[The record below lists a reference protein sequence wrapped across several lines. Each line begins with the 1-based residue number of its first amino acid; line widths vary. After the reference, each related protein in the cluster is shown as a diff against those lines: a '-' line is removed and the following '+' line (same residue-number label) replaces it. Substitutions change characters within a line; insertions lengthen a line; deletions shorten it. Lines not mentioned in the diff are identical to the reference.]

1 MTNWFAL
8 LEQQPGLFIT
18 ISLSAAGLLLL
29 LVLVLWIN
37 LLSFKKKFKQ
47 LMKGATGENLEELLK
62 QHVVL
67 VQAHQ
72 ELAEENRVT
81 MKMIEEN
88 QRKSVQYVGVKRF
101 NAFEDVGS
109 RLSYSIAL
117 LDDHL
122 NGVVLTGLHGRYES
136 TTYAKA
142 IDHGHSEQHLSVEEM
157 DALQMAREQQLKRN
171 KG

>member
-1 MTNWFAL
+1 MSNWFTL
-8 LEQQPGLFIT
+8 MEQQPGLFIT

-29 LVLVLWIN
+29 LVIVLWIN

-62 QHVVL
+62 QHVIL
-67 VQAHQ
+67 VQQHR
-72 ELAEENRVT
+72 ELAEDNRVT
-81 MKMIEEN
+81 MKVIEEN

-109 RLSYSIAL
+109 RLSYSVAL

-142 IDHGHSEQHLSVEEM
+142 IEHGHSEQHLSVEEM
-157 DALQMAREQQLKRN
+157 DALQMAREQQKR
-171 KG
+171 KQG

>member
-1 MTNWFAL
+1 MSNWFTL
-8 LEQQPGLFIT
+8 MEQQPALFIT

-29 LVLVLWIN
+29 LVIVLWIN

-62 QHVVL
+62 QHVIL
-67 VQAHQ
+67 VQQHR
-72 ELAEENRVT
+72 ELAEDNRVT
-81 MKMIEEN
+81 MKVIEEN

-109 RLSYSIAL
+109 RLSYSVAL

-142 IDHGHSEQHLSVEEM
+142 IEHGHSEQHLSVEEM
-157 DALQMAREQQLKRN
+157 DALQMAREQQKR
-171 KG
+171 KQG